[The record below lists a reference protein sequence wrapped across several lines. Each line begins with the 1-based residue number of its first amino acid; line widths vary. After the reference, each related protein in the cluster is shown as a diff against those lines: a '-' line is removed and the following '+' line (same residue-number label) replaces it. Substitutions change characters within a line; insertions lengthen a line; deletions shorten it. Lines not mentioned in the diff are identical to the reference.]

1 MTRRR
6 IAAAIATTAV
16 LCGGLG
22 SAHVAMADTG
32 DEPVD
37 IRSTRDRYWA
47 CVAVDYVEIGT
58 CIENPLPDM
67 SAYPSVPEMVDRVL
81 RDITRSSQ
89 G

>member
-16 LCGGLG
+16 LSGGLG
-22 SAHVAMADTG
+22 SAHVAMADPG
-32 DEPVD
+32 DESID

-58 CIENPLPDM
+58 CIANPLPDM
-67 SAYPSVPEMVDRVL
+67 SAYPSVPEIVDSL
-81 RDITRSSQ
+81 LGDLQ